1 MSAQL
6 FVCLSIVLYVINQNT
21 QESKLI
27 GDESKCQKNKK
38 LIRFEWTEV
47 KFALGMNGGYK
58 AGAFRWYVSCCGQA
72 VRQNCCRLQDHF

>member
-1 MSAQL
+1 MSQ
-6 FVCLSIVLYVINQNT
+6 
-21 QESKLI
+21 
-27 GDESKCQKNKK
+27 NKK

-72 VRQNCCRLQDHF
+72 VRQNCCRLQDLSNAHTIGANAICK

>member
-1 MSAQL
+1 MKVNVTKQ
-6 FVCLSIVLYVINQNT
+6 
-21 QESKLI
+21 
-27 GDESKCQKNKK
+27 K